1 MDLTGFRV
9 SVDGLDRVGGVTDSW
24 QRRAYKRSK
33 CQPRPQR
40 RGLEIGKKA
49 KAERSK
55 RFLQIMGTETVD
67 QGDLGKTY
75 WASALA
81 LVPAVGYL
89 R

>member
-1 MDLTGFRV
+1 
-9 SVDGLDRVGGVTDSW
+9 
-24 QRRAYKRSK
+24 
-33 CQPRPQR
+33 
-40 RGLEIGKKA
+40 
-49 KAERSK
+49 
-55 RFLQIMGTETVD
+55 MGTKTVD